1 MMRRTAVGRAAL
13 SGDPQDIDKTDA
25 EIKRRILDN
34 PHLHNGLDMTQER
47 MARERMSRSTSAGV
61 ASPRGYT
68 LEKQMGIR
76 RRVLVPTNADQ
87 GLDGQT
93 GMPTAEVAQRRRHSR
108 ISRSALLESHGCR
121 FRPRG
126 FQGSALRTRPY
137 QRLPASRLF

>member
-25 EIKRRILDN
+25 EMKRRILDN
-34 PHLHNGLDMTQER
+34 PHLHNGLDMAQER
-47 MARERMSRSTSAGV
+47 MSWSASAGV